1 MTQKKLNP
9 VKNKMFGNVEIKRKT
24 RTNSSIKK
32 EIFISVINNLE
43 EALERQEKLFS
54 ELRLDYS
61 TYNELY
67 YKIIE
72 DLKLHMKRPPLPP
85 AGPPP
90 GPPPGPSVTTR
101 SKPPAG
107 PGGNTTAGGKAIFKK
122 GTELIKKS
130 KNLFYPF

>member
-32 EIFISVINNLE
+32 EIFISIINNLE

-72 DLKLHMKRPPLPP
+72 DLMLLHFGDQGMDLIDFYLYGRLNPD
-85 AGPPP
+85 
-90 GPPPGPSVTTR
+90 
-101 SKPPAG
+101 
-107 PGGNTTAGGKAIFKK
+107 
-122 GTELIKKS
+122 GTENQLMDGDNIVVPCNTPEDLWNLITQQNATS
-130 KNLFYPF
+130 

>member
-32 EIFISVINNLE
+32 EIFISIINNLGE
-43 EALERQEKLFS
+43 VLDRQEKLFS

-72 DLKLHMKRPPLPP
+72 DLMLLHFGDQGMDLIDFYLYGRLNPD
-85 AGPPP
+85 
-90 GPPPGPSVTTR
+90 
-101 SKPPAG
+101 
-107 PGGNTTAGGKAIFKK
+107 
-122 GTELIKKS
+122 GTENQLMDGDGVIVPCNTPEDLWSLINQQNAIS
-130 KNLFYPF
+130 